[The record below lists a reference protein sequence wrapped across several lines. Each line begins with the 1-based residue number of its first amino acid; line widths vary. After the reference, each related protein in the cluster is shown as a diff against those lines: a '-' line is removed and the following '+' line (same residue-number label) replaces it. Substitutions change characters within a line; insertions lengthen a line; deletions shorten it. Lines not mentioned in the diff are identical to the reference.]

1 MTFGGNMRKNS
12 ATIFAAMAICLAM
25 LTTGATAGDKFPPLG
40 QGITIWF
47 DTGGPVGGP
56 YNTIVQNGAMQAA
69 SDLGA
74 DVKYLY
80 SDWNPE
86 KVVENFKKS
95 IAASPDGIV
104 LMGLPGDD
112 ALAPFIDEAFNKGIV
127 VTCVDTALP
136 ATLKKYKAKGFGFI
150 GTDYDVMGT
159 ILAEE
164 SLRLS
169 GLKKGD
175 RAMIWGLKRLEDRGR
190 RARAMIRTLEDAG
203 IVVDYIEI
211 SPEVDKDSAMGTPII
226 TGYLSSHPD
235 CKMMLIDHGALTS
248 QTENFLRAAGIKPN
262 EIFVGGFSLSPAT
275 ATAIENGY
283 VDLVSEMQP
292 YLLGYLSVA
301 QIVFTK
307 KYGFTGL
314 ELDTG
319 GGLVHKDNIGLVAP
333 LAKKGI
339 R

>member
-1 MTFGGNMRKNS
+1 MRKQNY
-12 ATIFAAMAICLAM
+12 IWFAAMVLCLVIS
-25 LTTGATAGDKFPPLG
+25 GSVVAGEKYPPLG
-40 QGITIWF
+40 KDVTIWF

-69 SDLGA
+69 GDLGA

-95 IAASPDGIV
+95 MAASPDGIV

-112 ALAPFIDEAFNKGIV
+112 ALAPFIEEAFARGIL

-136 ATLKKYKAKGFGFI
+136 ETLNKHKAQGFGFI
-150 GTDYDVMGT
+150 DTDYDVMGT
-159 ILAEE
+159 ALAKE
-164 SLRLS
+164 SLKRS

-175 RAMIWGLKRLEDRGR
+175 RAMIWGLKRLEDRGK

-203 IVVDYIEI
+203 ITVDYIEI
-211 SPEVDKDSAMGTPII
+211 SPEVDKDSAMGMPIVA
-226 TGYLSSHPD
+226 GYLASHPD

-248 QTENFLRAAGIKPN
+248 QMENFLRVAGVKQD

-301 QIVFTK
+301 QLALTK

-314 ELDTG
+314 EIDTG
-319 GGLVHKDNIGLVAP
+319 GGFVHRDNIGLVAP
-333 LAKKGI
+333 LAQKGI

>member
-1 MTFGGNMRKNS
+1 MKTPIVRTALIIAL
-12 ATIFAAMAICLAM
+12 ATLFCVPFAI
-25 LTTGATAGDKFPPLG
+25 AGEKLPPLG
-40 QGITIWF
+40 KDVTIWF

-69 SDLGA
+69 ADMGC
-74 DVKYLY
+74 DVKHLY
-80 SDWNPE
+80 SDWSPE
-86 KVVENFKKS
+86 KVVENFKNA

-112 ALAPFIDEAFNKGIV
+112 ALAPFIQEAYDKGIL
-127 VTCVDTALP
+127 VTCVDTNLP
-136 ATLKKYKAKGFGFI
+136 KTLGQYKSKGFGFI

-159 ILAEE
+159 VLATEALKR
-164 SLRLS
+164 SA
-169 GLKKGD
+169 LKKGD

-190 RARAMIRTLEDAG
+190 RARAMIRTLEEAG

-211 SPEVDKDSAMGTPII
+211 SPEVDKDSAMGTPIV
-226 TGYLSSHPD
+226 TGYVSSHPD

-248 QTENFLRAAGIKPN
+248 QMENFLKAAGVKPN

-275 ATAIENGY
+275 ATAIKSGY

-292 YLLGYLSVA
+292 YLLGYLGVA
-301 QIVFTK
+301 QIVLTK
-307 KYGFTGL
+307 KFGFTGL
-314 ELDTG
+314 EIDTG
-319 GGLVHKDNIGLVAP
+319 GGLIHKDNIGLVAP
-333 LAKKGI
+333 LARKGI

>member
-1 MTFGGNMRKNS
+1 MSKKVAS
-12 ATIFAAMAICLAM
+12 IFTAMAICLAM
-25 LTTGATAGDKFPPLG
+25 ATAGVNAADKLPPLG

-74 DVKYLY
+74 DVHYLY

-86 KVVENFKKS
+86 KMVDNLKKS
-95 IAASPDGIV
+95 IAASPDGV
-104 LMGLPGDD
+104 VVMGHPGDN
-112 ALAPFIDEAFNKGIV
+112 AFGPFIDEAFSKGIV
-127 VTCVDTALP
+127 VTCIDTGLP
-136 ATLKKYKAKGFGFI
+136 STLNKYKSQGFGYI
-150 GTDYDVMGT
+150 GTDPVVMGT
-159 ILAEE
+159 TLAEE
-164 SLRLS
+164 SMKRA

-175 RAMIWGLKRLEDRGR
+175 RAMIWGLKRLEQRGK
-190 RARAMIRTLEDAG
+190 RARAMIRTLEEAG
-203 IVVDYIEI
+203 ITVDYIEI
-211 SPEVDKDSAMGTPII
+211 SPEVDKDSAMGTPVIA
-226 TGYLSSHPD
+226 GYLSSHPD
-235 CKMMLIDHGALTS
+235 CKMVLIDHGALTS
-248 QTENFLRAAGIKPN
+248 QMENFLRAAGIKAD

-292 YLLGYLSVA
+292 YLLGYMSVA

>member
-1 MTFGGNMRKNS
+1 MKKQCIS
-12 ATIFAAMAICLAM
+12 IFTAMAICLFL
-25 LTTGATAGDKFPPLG
+25 LTGNAFATDKLPPLG

-74 DVKYLY
+74 EVKYLY

-86 KVVENFKKS
+86 KVVENLKKS
-95 IAASPDGIV
+95 IAAAPDGIV

-112 ALAPFIDEAFNKGIV
+112 ALAPFIDEAFGKGIV
-127 VTCVDTALP
+127 VTCVDTGLP
-136 ATLKKYKAKGFGFI
+136 KTLKKYKSKGFGFI

-159 ILAEE
+159 VLAEE
-164 SLRLS
+164 SLKRS

-190 RARAMIRTLEDAG
+190 RARAMIRTLEEAG

-211 SPEVDKDSAMGTPII
+211 SQEIDKDTAMGTPVI

-248 QTENFLRAAGIKPN
+248 QTENFLRAAGVKPD

-275 ATAIENGY
+275 ATAIESGY

-292 YLLGYLSVA
+292 YLLGYVSVA

-319 GGLVHKDNIGLVAP
+319 GGLVHKDNISLIAP

>member
-1 MTFGGNMRKNS
+1 MKSQTAF
-12 ATIFAAMAICLAM
+12 FLAAMALVALIA
-25 LTTGATAGDKFPPLG
+25 TTASAGKELSPLG
-40 QGITIWF
+40 QNTTIWF

-69 SDLGA
+69 SDMGA
-74 DVKYLY
+74 DVTYLY

-86 KVVENFKKS
+86 KVIENFKKGV
-95 IAASPDGIV
+95 AAKPDGIV

-112 ALAPFIDEAFNKGIV
+112 SLAPFIDEAFAKGII
-127 VTCVDTALP
+127 VTCVDSGLP
-136 ATLKKYKAKGFGFI
+136 KTLKKFKAKGFGFI
-150 GTDYDVMGT
+150 GTDYDLMGRV
-159 ILAEE
+159 LAEE
-164 SLRLS
+164 SLKRS
-169 GLKKGD
+169 GLASGD
-175 RAMIWGLKRLEDRGR
+175 RAMIWGLKRLEDRGK
-190 RARAMIRTLEDAG
+190 RARAMIRTLETAG
-203 IVVDYIEI
+203 IIVDYIEI
-211 SPEVDKDSAMGTPII
+211 SPEVDKDSAMGVPII
-226 TGYLSSHPD
+226 TGYLASHPD

-248 QTENFLRAAGIKPN
+248 QTENFLRAAGVAADD
-262 EIFVGGFSLSPAT
+262 IFVGGFSLSPAT

-301 QIVFTK
+301 QIVLTK

-314 ELDTG
+314 EIDTG
-319 GGLVHKDNIGLVAP
+319 GGLVHKDNIALVAP

>member
-1 MTFGGNMRKNS
+1 MITSVRRISIALMITALCLFCTEG
-12 ATIFAAMAICLAM
+12 FAAQ
-25 LTTGATAGDKFPPLG
+25 LG
-40 QGITIWF
+40 PSGKDVTIYF
-47 DTGGPVGGP
+47 DTGGPAGGP
-56 YNTIVQNGAMQAA
+56 YNTVVQNGALQAA
-69 SDLGA
+69 ADTGA
-74 DVKYLY
+74 DLKLIY

-95 IAASPDGIV
+95 MAASPDGIV

-112 ALAPFIDEAFNKGIV
+112 ALAPFIQEAIASGIV
-127 VTCVDTALP
+127 VTSVDTALP
-136 ATLKKYKAKGFGFI
+136 AAQKKYKANGFGFI

-159 ILAEE
+159 VLAEE
-164 SLRLS
+164 SLKRS

-190 RARAMIRTLEDAG
+190 RARAMIRTLENAG
-203 IVVDYIEI
+203 IIVDYIEI

-226 TGYLSSHPD
+226 TAYMASHPD
-235 CKMMLIDHGALTS
+235 CKMILIDHGALTS
-248 QTENFLRAAGIKPN
+248 QMGNFLKVANIGPDD
-262 EIFVGGFSLSPAT
+262 IFVGGFSLSPAT
-275 ATAIENGY
+275 ADAIETGY

-292 YLLGYLSVA
+292 YLLGYFSVV
-301 QIVFTK
+301 QIVLTK

-314 ELDTG
+314 KIDTG
-319 GGLVHKDNIGLVAP
+319 GGLVHKDNIHLIGP

>member
-1 MTFGGNMRKNS
+1 MTKN
-12 ATIFAAMAICLAM
+12 IFRSLLPAVTALLLFASLA
-25 LTTGATAGDKFPPLG
+25 GAGQQLEPLG
-40 QGITIWF
+40 KGITIWF

-69 SDLGA
+69 ADMGC

-80 SDWNPE
+80 SDWSPE
-86 KVVENFKKS
+86 KVVENFKHS
-95 IAASPDGIV
+95 LAAAPDGIV

-112 ALAPFIDEAFNKGIV
+112 ALAPFIEEAINKGII
-127 VTCVDTALP
+127 VTCVDTNLP
-136 ATLKKYKAKGFGFI
+136 KTLAKYKSKGFGFI

-159 ILAEE
+159 VLAEE
-164 SLRLS
+164 ALKRS

-175 RAMIWGLKRLEDRGR
+175 RALIWGLKRLEDRGR
-190 RARAMIRTLEDAG
+190 RARAMIRTLEEAG

-211 SPEVDKDSAMGTPII
+211 SPEVDKDSALGTPVI
-226 TGYLSSHPD
+226 TGYLASHPD

-248 QTENFLRAAGIKPN
+248 QMENFLKAAGVGPDQV
-262 EIFVGGFSLSPAT
+262 FVGGFSLSPAT
-275 ATAIENGY
+275 ATAIESGY

-301 QIVFTK
+301 QIVLTK

-314 ELDTG
+314 EVDTG
-319 GGLVHKDNIGLVAP
+319 GGLIHKDNIGLIAP

>member
-1 MTFGGNMRKNS
+1 MVSVMCLML
-12 ATIFAAMAICLAM
+12 AAVAVAEEKLSQ
-25 LTTGATAGDKFPPLG
+25 LG
-40 QGITIWF
+40 KDVTIWF

-74 DVKYLY
+74 TVNYLY

-86 KVVENFKKS
+86 KVVENIKKS
-95 IAASPDGIV
+95 ISASPDGIV

-112 ALAPFIDEAFNKGIV
+112 ALAPFIDEAFEKGIL
-127 VTCVDTALP
+127 VTCVDTNLP
-136 ATLKKYKAKGFGFI
+136 KTLKKYKSKGFGFI

-159 ILAEE
+159 VLAEE
-164 SLRLS
+164 SLKRS

-190 RARAMIRTLEDAG
+190 RARAMIRTLEEAG
-203 IVVDYIEI
+203 LTVDYIEI

-226 TGYLSSHPD
+226 TGYLSSHSD
-235 CKMMLIDHGALTS
+235 CKMILIDHGALTS
-248 QTENFLRAAGIKPN
+248 QTENFLRAAGVGPD

-283 VDLVSEMQP
+283 LDLVSEMQP

-301 QIVFTK
+301 QIVLTK

-314 ELDTG
+314 EIDTG
-319 GGLVHKDNIGLVAP
+319 GGLVHKGNINLIAP

>member
-1 MTFGGNMRKNS
+1 MKKTAVRMIIIIACVLS
-12 ATIFAAMAICLAM
+12 LSMPFADASEKLAR
-25 LTTGATAGDKFPPLG
+25 LG
-40 QGITIWF
+40 EGITIWF

-69 SDLGA
+69 TDMGC

-86 KVVENFKKS
+86 KVVENFKQAV
-95 IAASPDGIV
+95 AASPDGIV

-112 ALAPFIDEAFNKGIV
+112 ALEPFIKEAFDKGIL
-127 VTCVDTALP
+127 VTCVDTNLP
-136 ATLKKYKAKGFGFI
+136 ETLKKYNSKGFGFI

-159 ILAEE
+159 VLTTEA
-164 SLRLS
+164 LKRS

-190 RARAMIRTLEDAG
+190 RARAMIRTLEEAG
-203 IVVDYIEI
+203 LIVDYIEI
-211 SPEVDKDSAMGTPII
+211 SPEVDKDSAMGTPVI
-226 TGYLSSHPD
+226 TGYIAGHPD
-235 CKMMLIDHGALTS
+235 CKMILVDHGALTS
-248 QTENFLRAAGIKPN
+248 QMENFLKTAGVKPG

-283 VDLVSEMQP
+283 VNLVSEMQP

-301 QIVFTK
+301 QIVLTK
-307 KYGFTGL
+307 RYGFTGL
-314 ELDTG
+314 EIDTG
-319 GGLVHKDNIGLVAP
+319 GGLVDKDNIGLLAP

>member
-1 MTFGGNMRKNS
+1 LLAFC
-12 ATIFAAMAICLAM
+12 FAVLPLHAKSKPA
-25 LTTGATAGDKFPPLG
+25 PLG
-40 QGITIWF
+40 KGITIWF

-56 YNTIVQNGAMQAA
+56 YNTIVQNGAVQAA
-69 SDLGA
+69 ADMGC

-80 SDWNPE
+80 ADWSPE
-86 KVVENFKKS
+86 KVVENFKNAVAS
-95 IAASPDGIV
+95 SPDGIV

-112 ALAPFIDEAFNKGIV
+112 ALAPFIREAMEKGIL
-127 VTCVDTALP
+127 VTCVDTNLP
-136 ATLKKYKAKGFGFI
+136 QTLKKYKSAGFGFI

-159 ILAEE
+159 VLAREA
-164 SLRLS
+164 LKRS
-169 GLKKGD
+169 GLKTGD

-190 RARAMIRTLEDAG
+190 RARAMIRTLEEAG
-203 IVVDYIEI
+203 ITVDYIEI
-211 SPEVDKDSAMGTPII
+211 SPEVDKDSAMGTPIV
-226 TGYLSSHPD
+226 TGYLASHPD

-248 QTENFLRAAGIKPN
+248 QMENFLKAAGVGPEKV
-262 EIFVGGFSLSPAT
+262 FVGGFSLSPAT

-292 YLLGYLSVA
+292 YLLGYLGVA
-301 QIVFTK
+301 QIVFAK

-314 ELDTG
+314 EIDTG
-319 GGLVHKDNIGLVAP
+319 GGLVHKDNIGLIAP

>member
-1 MTFGGNMRKNS
+1 MKKSSFRIALT
-12 ATIFAAMAICLAM
+12 AVLIFLISVPLA
-25 LTTGATAGDKFPPLG
+25 GAGDAPAPLG
-40 QGITIWF
+40 KGTTIWF

-56 YNTIVQNGAMQAA
+56 YNTIVQNGATQAA
-69 SDLGA
+69 ADLGC
-74 DVKYLY
+74 DLKLLY

-86 KVVENFKKS
+86 KMIENFKTAL
-95 IAASPDGIV
+95 AAKPDGIV
-104 LMGLPGDD
+104 VMGHPGDD
-112 ALAPFIDEAFNKGIV
+112 AYAPFIDEAIASGIL
-127 VTCVDTALP
+127 VTCVDTDLP
-136 ATLKKYKAKGFGFI
+136 KTREKYKSRGFGAI
-150 GTDYDVMGT
+150 GTDPDVMGT
-159 ILAEE
+159 TLAKEAMA
-164 SLRLS
+164 RS
-169 GLKKGD
+169 GVKKGD
-175 RAMIWGLKRLEDRGR
+175 RAFIWGLKRLEERGR

-211 SPEVDKDSAMGTPII
+211 SPEVDKDTALGGPIVA
-226 TGYLSSHPD
+226 GYLSSHPD

-248 QTENFLRAAGIKPN
+248 QMENFLRGAGAGPD

-275 ATAIENGY
+275 AEAIENGY

-301 QIVFTK
+301 QIALTK

-314 ELDTG
+314 EIDTG
-319 GGLVHKDNIGLVAP
+319 GGLVHKDNIALVAP

>member
-1 MTFGGNMRKNS
+1 MRKHVRTFL
-12 ATIFAAMAICLAM
+12 ATMVLCLVVAA
-25 LTTGATAGDKFPPLG
+25 TATAGDKLAPLG

-69 SDLGA
+69 NDLGA

-95 IAASPDGIV
+95 IAATPDGIV

-112 ALAPFIDEAFNKGIV
+112 ALAPFIDEAFAKGII
-127 VTCVDTALP
+127 VTCVDTGLP
-136 ATLKKYKAKGFGFI
+136 KTLKKYKSKGFGFI

-159 ILAEE
+159 VLAEE
-164 SLRLS
+164 SLKRS

-190 RARAMIRTLEDAG
+190 RARAMIRTLEQAG
-203 IVVDYIEI
+203 VTVDYIEI
-211 SPEVDKDSAMGTPII
+211 SPEVDKDSAMGTPIV

-248 QTENFLRAAGIKPN
+248 QMENFLRAAGVKPD

-301 QIVFTK
+301 QVVFTK

-314 ELDTG
+314 EIDTG
-319 GGLVHKDNIGLVAP
+319 GGLVHKDNIGLIAP

>member
-1 MTFGGNMRKNS
+1 MKKNFS
-12 ATIFAAMAICLAM
+12 TCLASMVLCLM
-25 LTTGATAGDKFPPLG
+25 LAVTANAAEKLAPLG

-69 SDLGA
+69 SDFGA

-95 IAASPDGIV
+95 ISASPDGIV

-112 ALAPFIDEAFNKGIV
+112 ALAPFIDEAFDKGII
-127 VTCVDTALP
+127 VTCVDTGLP
-136 ATLKKYKAKGFGFI
+136 KTLKKYKSKGFGFI

-159 ILAEE
+159 VLAEE
-164 SLRLS
+164 SLKRS
-169 GLKKGD
+169 GLQKGD

-190 RARAMIRTLEDAG
+190 RARAMIRTMEEAG

-235 CKMMLIDHGALTS
+235 CKMILIDHGALTS
-248 QTENFLRAAGIKPN
+248 QAENFLRAAGVKPD

-275 ATAIENGY
+275 ATAIEDGY

-301 QIVFTK
+301 QIVLTK

-319 GGLVHKDNIGLVAP
+319 GGLVHKDNIGLIAP